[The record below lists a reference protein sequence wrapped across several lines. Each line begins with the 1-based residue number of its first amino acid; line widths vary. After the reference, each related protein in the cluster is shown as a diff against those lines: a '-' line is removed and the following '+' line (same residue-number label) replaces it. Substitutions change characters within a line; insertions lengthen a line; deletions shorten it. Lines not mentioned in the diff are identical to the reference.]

1 MKFEESQI
9 PMTNSQSPNA
19 QLAARARRQRFASS
33 GARVLFGGWVLGI
46 GILSAA
52 SCAKAQ
58 AKTAPDGPPLDMP
71 APPARVIAP
80 ADEPIAAAPAE
91 PAEPAPM
98 PPNANRRQPPR
109 RTTTEPAQKPEITT
123 PPVETAPAQTTAPVE
138 TRPAEPPPTLRAPG
152 SAEKPIRDR
161 LVVAHRDLARVDYS
175 KLSVDGRSQYEQ
187 SKRFIEQAEQALT
200 DQNFVFAQTL
210 ADKAAKLAAELL
222 GR

>member
-1 MKFEESQI
+1 
-9 PMTNSQSPNA
+9 
-19 QLAARARRQRFASS
+19 
-33 GARVLFGGWVLGI
+33 
-46 GILSAA
+46 
-52 SCAKAQ
+52 
-58 AKTAPDGPPLDMP
+58 
-71 APPARVIAP
+71 
-80 ADEPIAAAPAE
+80 
-91 PAEPAPM
+91 M

-187 SKRFIEQAEQALT
+187 SKRFIEQAEQALQ